1 MKLKQVHGNVSA
13 SQMHAK
19 RSMKAMEE
27 AATVTSLAPMTSRK
41 RSTAAT
47 ETYSETQLVTSTPT
61 ALSIVQ
67 HSVQEVQRSPTPP
80 PRVQSPPVQTQ
91 PLSQPQEE
99 SHENMRLARKQRLEA
114 RTRELFNQ
122 LTLPLDG
129 TAAGGQSASSSSQGN
144 ISGVGP
150 FMTLPCKLKVNI
162 KIAPKEATSK
172 TKNNINDNS
181 ISNNDNGAPSDN
193 ECDDEVVVAE
203 IEEIDTT
210 AISEHASSSATLLPP
225 KADPDTA

>member
-1 MKLKQVHGNVSA
+1 MTLKQVHGNVSA

-27 AATVTSLAPMTSRK
+27 AATMTSSAMMTPRK
-41 RSTAAT
+41 RQTAAA

-67 HSVQEVQRSPTPP
+67 HSVQEVRDKSPTPP
-80 PRVQSPPVQTQ
+80 PPRQQ
-91 PLSQPQEE
+91 PEEAE

-122 LTLPLDG
+122 LTLPLDETKG
-129 TAAGGQSASSSSQGN
+129 ESNSQGN

-162 KIAPKEATSK
+162 KIAPKDATTSATTSK
-172 TKNNINDNS
+172 TKNDNS
-181 ISNNDNGAPSDN
+181 INGTPNSDN

-210 AISEHASSSATLLPP
+210 TNATLITTPP
-225 KADPDTA
+225 NADQDTA